1 MLPKLLG
8 LVLGL
13 ILAPGARAACAFTN
27 CDGAYTCDYWSYGW
41 TCAALEADYGC
52 DCTDCACGETVE
64 TAVSTEADIHAA
76 LADHSIDIV
85 TIEEGTYALSK
96 TLQINRPVTVQA
108 APGATVTLDAQQQ
121 FRVACVNYPYVVST
135 YVVTLLNL
143 RLLNGFPLRGDST
156 ACAGTDNDGDGIG
169 DTCV

>member
-108 APGATVTLDAQQQ
+108 APGATVLETSRASTTFGAQWWSAAQHSAQ
-121 FRVACVNYPYVVST
+121 GSPR
-135 YVVTLLNL
+135 
-143 RLLNGFPLRGDST
+143 RR
-156 ACAGTDNDGDGIG
+156 
-169 DTCV
+169 